1 MPNEI
6 LSPALEEYLSE
17 TLPQILEKNQI
28 PGAAVALVKD
38 GKIIYQRGV
47 GIRDINTRIP
57 VDENTIFAI
66 GSTSKAFTAVVLGS
80 LVDEGKLDW
89 DDLVSDYIP
98 DFRMKDPVATA
109 QMNIRDIQC
118 HRGGL
123 GRHDFAWF
131 LTRDNRSELLKKI
144 RHLDSF
150 APFRSRFYYNNWMWL
165 VAGIITERITGKSWE
180 DNIRERI
187 FEPLGMKTA
196 NCSVEDTKI
205 CSNHSLPHQVQGE
218 EPVIIPLHDIS
229 AMGPAGSI
237 NANIRDMARWLS
249 MNVNMGSF
257 EGNQIV
263 SQPTLDEI
271 FSPQMAVDKNNL
283 AIQGFA
289 CFKEFSNIDYTLGW
303 FIQHY
308 RGYKM
313 LQHGGGIDGFSSFI
327 SVLPEEGVGAA
338 VLTNLDG
345 TSIHYGITWDLVDR
359 LLDLEPIDWT
369 GKIAARE
376 KENQAKYREQG
387 KAFLENRKTDTEPTH
402 PLQDYC
408 GEYTNPGY
416 ARISLRLEEQNLCGT
431 YAHIPVKLEHFQY
444 DTFMMRFEIPYP
456 QINIPVSFSS
466 SLMGKI
472 NCLSSP
478 MEEKTAPIR
487 FDKE

>member
-1 MPNEI
+1 MPNKT
-6 LSPALEEYLSE
+6 LSPTLETYLSV
-17 TLPQILEKNQI
+17 TLPQILEENHI

-38 GKIIYQRGV
+38 GKIICSRGIGV
-47 GIRDINTRIP
+47 RDINSQIP

-66 GSTSKAFTAVVLGS
+66 GSTSKAFTAVVLGT

-89 DDLVSDYIP
+89 DDLVRDYIP
-98 DFRMKDPVATA
+98 EFRMNDPVATA

-131 LTRDNRSELLKKI
+131 LTRDSRRELLNKI
-144 RHLDSF
+144 QHLDSF

-165 VAGIITERITGKSWE
+165 VAGIIAERITGKTWE
-180 DNIRERI
+180 ENIQQRI
-187 FEPLGMKTA
+187 FEPLGMKDA
-196 NCSVEDTKI
+196 NCSVEDTKTF
-205 CSNHSLPHQVQGE
+205 SNYSLPHQFQGDRN
-218 EPVIIPLHDIS
+218 VIIPLHDIS

-237 NANIRDMARWLS
+237 NANISDLARWLS
-249 MNVNMGSF
+249 MNVNMGCF
-257 EGNQIV
+257 EEKQVI

-271 FSPQMAVDKNNL
+271 FSPQMAVDKNNM
-283 AIQGFA
+283 AVQGFA

-303 FIQHY
+303 FCQHY

-327 SVLPEEGVGAA
+327 SVLPDEGLGAA

-345 TSIHYGITWDLVDR
+345 TSIHYGITWDLIDR
-359 LLDLEPIDWT
+359 LLDQEPINWT
-369 GKIAARE
+369 GRIAARE
-376 KENQAKYREQG
+376 KENQQKMQEQG
-387 KAFLENRKTDTEPTH
+387 KAFLAARKTDTYPSH

-408 GEYTNPGY
+408 GEYSHPGY
-416 ARISLRLEEQNLCGT
+416 ARISLRLENEQLYGT

-444 DTFMMRFEIPYP
+444 DTFMMQFEIPYP

-472 NCLSSP
+472 ESLSSP
-478 MEEKTAPIR
+478 MEEKIEPIR
-487 FDKE
+487 FNRT